1 MADEGTQTIL
11 EKLDKQNSINMNY
24 QNENDNGFNTV
35 QADLK
40 EVKAQLAKLTEMLSA
55 FQGENDNSFT
65 DILNWINKEK

>member
-1 MADEGTQTIL
+1 
-11 EKLDKQNSINMNY
+11 MNY

-40 EVKAQLAKLTEMLSA
+40 EVKAQLDKLTEMLSA

-65 DILNWINKEK
+65 DILNWINKDK

>member
-1 MADEGTQTIL
+1 MADADTQAIL

-65 DILNWINKEK
+65 DILNWINKDK

>member
-1 MADEGTQTIL
+1 MTPE
-11 EKLDKQNSINMNY
+11 
-24 QNENDNGFNTV
+24 ENI

-40 EVKAQLAKLTEMLSA
+40 EIKAQLNKLTEMLSA

>member
-1 MADEGTQTIL
+1 MADTDTQTIL

-40 EVKAQLAKLTEMLSA
+40 EVKAQLGKLTEMLSA

>member
-1 MADEGTQTIL
+1 MADEGAQTIL

-40 EVKAQLAKLTEMLSA
+40 EVKAQLDKLTEMLSA

-65 DILNWINKEK
+65 DILNWINKDK

>member
-40 EVKAQLAKLTEMLSA
+40 EVKAQLDKLTEMLSA

>member
-1 MADEGTQTIL
+1 MADTDTQTIL
-11 EKLDKQNSINMNY
+11 EKLDEQNSINMNY

-40 EVKAQLAKLTEMLSA
+40 DIKAQLAKLTEMLSA

>member
-65 DILNWINKEK
+65 DILNWINKDK